1 MTYKQL
7 NSSEIF
13 WTMLDAQQ
21 RVKCLIIHVNFQ
33 PMGSTLLHWR
43 PPAQPEMWEAGE
55 RASSGW

>member
-1 MTYKQL
+1 MTHKQL

-13 WTMLDAQQ
+13 WTTLHAQQ

-33 PMGSTLLHWR
+33 PMGSTLLHGR
-43 PPAQPEMWEAGE
+43 PPAQPEMRKQGQ